1 MIIPSDMIH
10 FSKRYIV
17 LPFVAALS
25 LLIYGCSGNCSNK
38 ISEIHISSH
47 GGNALKIEI
56 NVHTTEMLN
65 VAVRY
70 WPKGNEKCL
79 FSTPVSPSDKN
90 HKVILTNLKPLQEY
104 GFRIVVSNEKCVS
117 ESKDYSFTTLDFPLW
132 IQDVFK
138 IVCPD
143 STVVPENFRRGYTM
157 VFRRE
162 TPGLLFFLNYL
173 GEIVWYHQVNGTGF
187 KVAHFT
193 KNNTIIG
200 LLGTEDYQTSYGNEI
215 LELSL
220 TGDTLFHLKKG
231 QNDFKQTIHHEV
243 LLNDKNQVVTI
254 CSEERIMDLRS
265 RGGKEADTV
274 KSDGILVL
282 DKTGK
287 QIWKWTVF
295 DNINPLDDKDIVKNK
310 SDWMHANCL
319 NYDTDGNY
327 LLSFYN
333 NGQIWKIDVKTG
345 KVIWKFGKGGD
356 FKMAPNGIF
365 DNSHAVHINKRNQLM
380 LFDNGTSKLLSRILA
395 FHIDESNRNADLE
408 LNIPLPREM
417 YSERM
422 GSAYFVSESAVLI
435 SSSKKNTVVLTNLE
449 GRYLWLLRTGFM
461 PYRAEFIP
469 AELLMP
475 YIQSCR

>member
-1 MIIPSDMIH
+1 M
-10 FSKRYIV
+10 KRFNKEYTPLLIG
-17 LPFVAALS
+17 AALS
-25 LLIYGCSGNCSNK
+25 LMIYGCSGNCSNK
-38 ISEIHISSH
+38 ISEIRIGSH

-56 NVHTTEMLN
+56 NVQTTKLLN
-65 VAVRY
+65 VVIKY

-79 FSTPVSPSDKN
+79 FSTPVSPAGKN
-90 HKVILTNLKPLQEY
+90 HNIILTNLKPLQQY
-104 GFRIVVSNEKCVS
+104 GFRIVVNNGKCVS
-117 ESKDYSFTTLDFPLW
+117 ESKDYSFTTLDYPLW
-132 IQDVFK
+132 ITDVFK
-138 IVCPD
+138 IICPD

-162 TPGLLFFLNYL
+162 TPGILFFINYL

-193 KNNTIIG
+193 KNKTIIS
-200 LLGTEDYQTSYGNEI
+200 LLGTDDYQTSYGNEI

-220 TGDTLFHLKKG
+220 AGDTIFNLKKG
-231 QNDFKQTIHHEV
+231 QKDFKQTIHHEV
-243 LLNDKNQVVTI
+243 LLNDQDQVVTI
-254 CSEERIMDLRS
+254 CSEERIMDLRA
-265 RGGKEADTV
+265 RGGSESDTV
-274 KSDGILVL
+274 KSDGILVM

-295 DNINPLDDKDIVKNK
+295 DNINPLDDNTIVKNK

-333 NGQIWKIDVKTG
+333 NGQIWKIDSKSG

-356 FKMAPNGIF
+356 FKMPANGIF
-365 DNSHAVHINKRNQLM
+365 DNSHAVHINNHNQLM

-395 FHIDESNRNADLE
+395 FNLDENNRTATLE
-408 LNIPLPREM
+408 LNLPLPREM

-422 GSAYFVSESAVLI
+422 GSAYNVTDSSVLI
-435 SSSKKNTVVLTNLE
+435 SSSKKNTVVLTTPE

-469 AELLMP
+469 PELLMP
-475 YIQSCR
+475 YIQACN